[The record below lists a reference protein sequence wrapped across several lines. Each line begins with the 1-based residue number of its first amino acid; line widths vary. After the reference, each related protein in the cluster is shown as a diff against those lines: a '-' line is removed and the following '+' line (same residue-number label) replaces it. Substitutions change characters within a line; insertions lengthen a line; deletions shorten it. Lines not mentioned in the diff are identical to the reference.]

1 MFYVDSEKGEKRSK
15 GDRVNMPGFPI
26 KYIQSRRTLEKLD
39 TKLCRGRYQ
48 MLLCYSPNCQSSS
61 TRYWSD
67 IFEKLIYPAP
77 LFLRKPVTPIWKV
90 HDLSGSDSYLTLL
103 EQEIHET
110 KFRNLAQQ
118 KIDCMWFLSYICNSR
133 NVYKQQIKVLPSQKT
148 WLEKKIKKIRA
159 KRIWTRCTSLGF
171 YE

>member
-26 KYIQSRRTLEKLD
+26 KYIQSLRTLEKLD

-67 IFEKLIYPAP
+67 IFEKLIYLAP
-77 LFLRKPVTPIWKV
+77 LFLKKPVNPIWKV

-110 KFRNLAQQ
+110 KFRNLVQQ
-118 KIDCMWFLSYICNSR
+118 KTILYLQFYKCIQAANQSATTPENLTWKKSQSKKNMDKHKPGFLWIVGGALS
-133 NVYKQQIKVLPSQKT
+133 
-148 WLEKKIKKIRA
+148 A
-159 KRIWTRCTSLGF
+159 
-171 YE
+171 